1 MLEIKIRHAKDEDVE
16 KIIDFQIACAKETE
30 DRKLFLP
37 DIERAVSLII
47 TSMATG
53 PLVPSTLGEY
63 IVVENQ
69 RNEIVACC
77 LLQNQFSDWN
87 NGYYMWIESCYV
99 QPDHRGKGILQKM
112 YLFAEQLAINTGKI
126 LEIRSSVD
134 LTNELMKKAI
144 KKVGYNKTNYQIFSK
159 KFNNW

>member
-1 MLEIKIRHAKDEDVE
+1 MLEIKIRHAKDADVE
-16 KIIDFQIACAKETE
+16 TIINFQIACAKETE
-30 DRKLFLP
+30 DRDLFLP

-47 TSMATG
+47 TSMLTG
-53 PLVPSTLGEY
+53 PLGPPILGEY

-69 RNEIVACC
+69 KNKIIACC

-99 QPDHRGKGILQKM
+99 SPDYRGNGILQKM
-112 YLFAEQLAINTGKI
+112 YLHAEQLAINTGKI

-144 KKVGYNKTNYQIFSK
+144 KKIGYNQTNYQIFSK
-159 KFNNW
+159 KI

>member
-1 MLEIKIRHAKDEDVE
+1 
-16 KIIDFQIACAKETE
+16 
-30 DRKLFLP
+30 
-37 DIERAVSLII
+37 
-47 TSMATG
+47 
-53 PLVPSTLGEY
+53 
-63 IVVENQ
+63 
-69 RNEIVACC
+69 
-77 LLQNQFSDWN
+77 
-87 NGYYMWIESCYV
+87 
-99 QPDHRGKGILQKM
+99 M